1 MLLRPGIRWLGC
13 AVLAFLVMASGDA
26 RARDSDHTD
35 FQLQPYSESDEVDRE
50 GLRRDTWY
58 FLGYQWVTIGIL
70 YLAPESVS
78 SWSDEQK
85 EGYDMSYWWDNVT
98 NPQIDSDK
106 FYLNYVLHPYWGA
119 SYYVRA
125 RERGYGAKQA
135 FWYSAMLST
144 IYEYGAEALFEEP
157 SIQDLIV
164 TPVFG
169 SLLGAYFMNVRD
181 GILIR
186 EQELG
191 FRTTKDKWAWVLTD
205 PLGSLN
211 NQVDK
216 MFGRETHLQL
226 LPYRQV
232 ARRHHQWPGN
242 VTTTDKDVV
251 YGVGFSLQF

>member
-1 MLLRPGIRWLGC
+1 MLM
-13 AVLAFLVMASGDA
+13 MAGVDA
-26 RARDSDHTD
+26 RAEDNEDTD
-35 FQLQPYSESDEVDRE
+35 FQLRPYAESDAIDRD

-58 FLGYQWVTIGIL
+58 FLGYQWVTIGVL

-85 EGYDMSYWWDNVT
+85 EGYDMSYWWDNVS

-125 RERGYGAKQA
+125 RERGYGAQQA
-135 FWYSAMLST
+135 FWYSAMLSAV
-144 IYEYGAEALFEEP
+144 YEFGAEALFEEP

-169 SLLGAYFMNVRD
+169 SVLGAYFMNVRD

-186 EQELG
+186 EQENG
-191 FRTTKDKWAWVLTD
+191 YRTTKDKWVWVLTD

-211 NQVDK
+211 HQVDK
-216 MFGRETHLQL
+216 LFGRETHLQL
-226 LPYRQV
+226 RPYRQV
-232 ARRHHQWPGN
+232 ARQDYRWLEN
-242 VTTTDKDVV
+242 VTATEDDVI
-251 YGVGFSLQF
+251 YGLGFSLQW